1 MLCAFCDGLSISLLM
16 DLVDIDEVGWPHRFP
31 QKAFYQHHASIEDLV
46 ESADGGCEICQ
57 TIVACAKFEPD
68 WKHGT
73 HFAWVEA
80 SSKSGDSTDVKI
92 CLSTSFRSDDDDA
105 AITFDLLHVQFGRQK
120 PPDYYHDAMADDPSE
135 FRADPVPME
144 ITVPIDNPGPVL
156 LGKNQSRVGRWELD
170 FDLASDF
177 NFDVARAWITDCVE
191 NHEGCP
197 GLRTYE
203 LPTRLIYTGLEP
215 DWSCLRLVQPSKGAK
230 GQYGVLTHCWGPD
243 KIATRLLKSNLAS
256 FLEHIPFSDLSK
268 NFQDTLIIANEIS
281 CPYIWID
288 CLCIIQDDNEDWQT
302 ESAKMTEIY
311 SHATLTISASA
322 SPGSAAGIFNQYSS
336 SPDTKGDGRHPSA
349 EHRENST
356 TMRVFP
362 KSSPDNTVV
371 KIGPNVDP
379 KMHIK
384 PYQYMDPDVYEVVRE
399 TMDSLESSGP
409 LSSRAW
415 TLQEKILSPRRLIYG
430 QKQIYWQCVSFWASA
445 DALPGAIPDA
455 SEDHVI
461 LLMALHDPTY
471 DWESMASDR
480 MRRNL
485 KRDYYGLVWD
495 YQSRDL
501 TFGEDKLPA
510 FSGIART
517 FLRFFGGE
525 YLAGIWS
532 TDIHNGLMWIG
543 SSSDAWEKFYRAPTW
558 SWASRDGT
566 VDFLTGGL
574 RASIY
579 REKCLCPESPDLEL
593 LKHEI
598 CPREPSNPYGQIKDA
613 KLFVRGHTKRLIR
626 SRRHLWQ
633 TRTED
638 KTSVGSTYSMRWD
651 DDVRLPEE
659 EIFRTTLDGEDV
671 FLVLGDDDPSSFCLP
686 RTPEM
691 EFLVVF
697 VATITNHVCKAGP
710 STARPPTRCEPDAEA
725 YDGTETESAEDDAE
739 VCSQKGHDEES
750 QETCEKKE
758 KEEAKEEPRP
768 ISFLE
773 AAMSD
778 VSLWMWTEDSAQP
791 YAEWEREDWYLFNAD
806 WDPELGNWDYF
817 DLVLLVLV
825 PDSDGGDPCAYRRE
839 GIIELSKMT
848 WEYVRSWKVENL
860 TLV

>member
-16 DLVDIDEVGWPHRFP
+16 DLVDIDE
-31 QKAFYQHHASIEDLV
+31 
-46 ESADGGCEICQ
+46 

-92 CLSTSFRSDDDDA
+92 CLSTSYKSDDDET
-105 AITFDLLHVQFGRQK
+105 ITFDLLHVQFGRQK
-120 PPDYYHDAMADDPSE
+120 PPDYYHDDVADDPSE

-144 ITVPIDNPGPVL
+144 ITVPIDNPGSVL
-156 LGKNQSRVGRWELD
+156 LGKNQSRVGRRELD

-177 NFDVARAWITDCVE
+177 NFDIARSWITNCIE
-191 NHEGCP
+191 NHENCP

-203 LPTRLIYTGLEP
+203 LPTRLVYTGLEP
-215 DWSCLRLVQPSKGAK
+215 DWSRLRLVQPPKGAK
-230 GQYGVLTHCWGPD
+230 GQYGALTHCWGPD
-243 KIATRLLKSNLAS
+243 KIATRLLKSNLEN

-268 NFQDTLIIANEIS
+268 NFQDTLIIANEVG
-281 CPYIWID
+281 CPYVWID
-288 CLCIIQDDNEDWQT
+288 CLCIIQDDSEDWQT

-322 SPGSAAGIFNQYSS
+322 SPGSSAGIFNQYSS

-371 KIGPNVDP
+371 KIGPNVYP
-379 KMHIK
+379 QAHIK
-384 PYQYMDPDVYEVVRE
+384 PYRYMDPDVYEVVSE
-399 TMDSLESSGP
+399 TLNSIESSGP

-415 TLQEKILSPRRLIYG
+415 TLQEKVLSPRRLIYG
-430 QKQIYWQCVSFWASA
+430 QKQIYWQCVSVWASA
-445 DALPGAIPDA
+445 DGLPGALRDT
-455 SEDHVI
+455 STDHVI
-461 LLMALHDPTY
+461 LLLALHDPTY

-495 YQSRDL
+495 FLSRDL
-501 TFGEDKLPA
+501 TFGKDKLPA

-532 TDIHNGLMWIG
+532 TDIHNGLMWRG
-543 SSSDAWEKFYRAPTW
+543 DFSDAWEEFYRAPTW

-566 VDFLTGGL
+566 VEFLTGGP
-574 RASIY
+574 RHY
-579 REKCLCPESPDLEL
+579 KEKCLCPKSPDLEL
-593 LKHEI
+593 LGHEI
-598 CPREPSNPYGQIKDA
+598 CPSEPSNPYGQIKDA

-638 KTSVGSTYSMRWD
+638 KTLIGNKICVGWD
-651 DDVRLPEE
+651 DDARLPDEE
-659 EIFRTTLDGEDV
+659 TFLTTLDGEDV
-671 FLVLGDDDPSSFCLP
+671 FLVLGDDQSPSSFP
-686 RTPEM
+686 PNPEM
-691 EFLVVF
+691 ECLVVF
-697 VATITNHVCKAGP
+697 LATATNHVCKAGP
-710 STARPPTRCEPDAEA
+710 STARPPTQCKPDGEA
-725 YDGTETESAEDDAE
+725 YNVTETESAEGDAE
-739 VCSQKGHDEES
+739 ACSRKGHDEER

-758 KEEAKEEPRP
+758 KAKVKVELRP

-778 VSLWMWTEDSAQP
+778 ISLWMWVEDSEQSH
-791 YAEWEREDWYLFNAD
+791 AELERYEDWYQFNAD
-806 WDPELGNWDYF
+806 WDPEVDNWGYF
-817 DLVLLVLV
+817 DLTLLVLV
-825 PDSDGGDPCAYRRE
+825 PDSDGGDPSAYRRV
-839 GIIELSKMT
+839 GTMELSKMT